1 MIEMFGRTNYLAH
14 SKKSSAS
21 LVDAEGVSLKNL
33 ETKGAIG
40 SVLYKNVM
48 CS

>member
-21 LVDAEGVSLKNL
+21 LVDAEGVPLKKTWRQKKPS
-33 ETKGAIG
+33 EVFCIK
-40 SVLYKNVM
+40 M
-48 CS
+48 